1 MKKLFFISTAVV
13 VLSLAL
19 PTFSIANTNS
29 SAYRLQVDYNPIE
42 VSEVPNV
49 IVEAFSGQFSDCE
62 IEKAFVGN
70 DDTYKIE
77 STIEGHVHSLIFNQ
91 DGSLLT
97 DDIAE

>member
-1 MKKLFFISTAVV
+1 M

-19 PTFSIANTNS
+19 PTMSSANTTS
-29 SAYRLQVDYNPIE
+29 SACMLQVDYSPIE
-42 VSEVPNV
+42 LSEVPNM
-49 IVEAFSGQFSDCE
+49 IVDAFSGQFSDCE
-62 IEKAFVGN
+62 IEKAYVGN